1 MKNKHY
7 IAVVAPRRGLGDC
20 VSFFGIFK
28 AIYKNKKK
36 KIILLTHKNTSAKEI
51 FKNQNIFK
59 EIIYTED
66 TKKNFIAKFR
76 NYVSLFK
83 TLRSIN
89 LKANNIIILHQSSKY
104 VILSRMVGFFSV
116 EAAGQKFQ
124 RFFIKT
130 NRVYKNFFSKT
141 LHPRDESEILIKKIF
156 NLKKIEDNY
165 FSFKLC
171 EKIYIAIGIAT
182 SGYSTN
188 KNPNFWGFDNYIK
201 VINFLINKGYK
212 NFLLLSGKDQ
222 GGLENDI
229 IKYYATNIN
238 FIKTSNLSVVDIVI
252 YIKKVKFYFGND
264 TGFSHL
270 CVAYKVP
277 SLILHGWAP
286 PHKYSRF
293 IYPIIGLSD
302 TLTNNAI
309 MNISFINVKKKI
321 KNLIEKKVLI

>member
-1 MKNKHY
+1 MKNKDY

-20 VSFFGIFK
+20 LSFFGIFK
-28 AIYKNKKK
+28 SICKSNKK

-321 KNLIEKKVLI
+321 KDLIEKKVLI